1 MQTLKLA
8 NHVFDQLDKGKRVT
22 IRYGYRTVS
31 LGALKFESY
40 DDREE
45 TVDVVKVLHCHFN
58 NIPPEYVINE
68 GTMSSDELL
77 GMMREFYP
85 SIEYYSEV
93 TCIEF
98 NTKVKP

>member
-8 NHVFDQLDKGKRVT
+8 NHVFDCLDRGKRVT

-31 LGALKFESY
+31 LGALKFESF

-45 TVDVVKVLHCHFN
+45 TVNVTKVLHCYFKT
-58 NIPPEYVINE
+58 IPPEYIFNE
-68 GTMSSDELL
+68 GCSSPDELL

-85 SIEYYSEV
+85 SIEYHSEV

-98 NTKVKP
+98 EPLN